1 MLQVR
6 TRRLVF
12 RHPASK
18 AAAGIL
24 SFPGILFPRLPA
36 PCPRN
41 VRLHR
46 GRRSPRW
53 TEGALRGAWL
63 SMPDG
68 SDTCLLCLQSLVLP
82 ATVSPEVMTRWPALG
97 EDSTGSCTQ
106 LCWPACGCLSAQL
119 PQGRGVEWAGWV
131 GRGKKY
137 NTKNLQQANNLGRA
151 VDRPLDCC
159 EMTQ

>member
-1 MLQVR
+1 M
-6 TRRLVF
+6 F

-24 SFPGILFPRLPA
+24 SFPRILFPRLPA

-41 VRLHR
+41 VRLHC
-46 GRRSPRW
+46 GKSQDSGPRW

-63 SMPDG
+63 SVPDG
-68 SDTCLLCLQSLVLP
+68 SDTCLLYLQSQVLP
-82 ATVSPEVMTRWPALG
+82 TTVSPEVMTHRPAGTRGGQHRKLYPALLVCLPG
-97 EDSTGSCTQ
+97 
-106 LCWPACGCLSAQL
+106 ACQPGYHK
-119 PQGRGVEWAGWV
+119 GGGGV
-131 GRGKKY
+131 GRMGGEGKKK
-137 NTKNLQQANNLGRA
+137 TKNLQQANNLGRA